1 MSRKGETASV
11 VVGFFLSMFVFLFV
25 QSVSCALRKRKRI
38 LWRMK
43 TSHARKKKTFSLR
56 QKEERGKRKKKTHM
70 GKKKLS
76 GAAKRKKKKEK
87 EKAIAEAEAD
97 LERLK
102 LGPTK
107 LWTGLVLHH
116 RDIFASHVLPKLNKT
131 DRWFFASAN
140 TESWDVLE
148 YAGIDVPKLRWSIC
162 DYTSISTLEMAWNN
176 IKWGKKCDDGNV
188 LDQAWF
194 CSQVAGTN
202 KLELLKWVR
211 EEKKCEWDERT
222 INAAAF
228 VGNLEMLKYCF
239 GNGCPYDEQKL
250 CCQAAG
256 KGHLDCLRFLFAK
269 VKPSRKTEKATVQE
283 AAEHGRLDILK
294 YFVEERKISDGV
306 KAEGMLGSAVGGQL
320 DCLKYLVEEAKAPHK
335 HPLFITSARYHE
347 HTDCV
352 HYLREK
358 GCPVPTDA
366 QYARFITAEARNSKA
381 ANE

>member
-1 MSRKGETASV
+1 MG
-11 VVGFFLSMFVFLFV
+11 
-25 QSVSCALRKRKRI
+25 
-38 LWRMK
+38 
-43 TSHARKKKTFSLR
+43 KK
-56 QKEERGKRKKKTHM
+56 
-70 GKKKLS
+70 KKKLS

-87 EKAIAEAEAD
+87 EKAIAEAKAD

-116 RDIFASHVLPKLNKT
+116 RDIFASHVLPKLNET
-131 DRWFFASAN
+131 DWYFFASAN

-176 IKWGKKCDDGNV
+176 INWGEELDDGTV
-188 LDQAWF
+188 KDQAWF
-194 CSQVAGTN
+194 GSQVALTN

-228 VGNLEMLKYCF
+228 VGNLEMLKYCV
-239 GNGCPYDEQKL
+239 GNGCPYDEQES
-250 CCQAAG
+250 CCQAAA

-269 VKPSRKTEKATVQE
+269 VKPSQETEKNAAAT
-283 AAEHGRLDILK
+283 AADYGQLDILK
-294 YFVEERKISDGV
+294 YLVEERKVPDDPKGAYVLQSV
-306 KAEGMLGSAVGGQL
+306 FEGHL
-320 DCLKYLVEEAKAPHK
+320 DCLKYLVEEAKAPLDNWL
-335 HPLFITSARYHE
+335 PFSLARYKR
-347 HTDCV
+347 HTECL

-358 GCPVPTDA
+358 GCPEQTDEE
-366 QYARFITAEARNSKA
+366 YAACAERLEEIVESYRR
-381 ANE
+381 